1 MYYFFMYFIYYVIFL
16 LFFSDNNKMSV
27 PDNTFINDIRDT
39 KSFKST
45 SFSGYKLT
53 DVKKQLIENMK
64 KGKIEPACYWSAEL
78 VCSGHFSDIWECI
91 IFFVGKYINIANPKI
106 TLYLDK
112 RYTVFKNI
120 MNQKHFNLEIDLRNN
135 LTIRNM
141 FAEII
146 SILATSNKK
155 TGFEAIKIN
164 KDEEF
169 DLTSMK
175 EHFKAKDTNYAN
187 EVFFND
193 DAKELFI
200 PINEFAFSINQEYC
214 NVQQA
219 CYWIEWI
226 IEFDIKCR
234 KIKLPCKCRR
244 RNVNVDNKFQTDS
257 IWIVWDVLINKVE
270 NHKNSNYLLPIM
282 KSLREIFCA
291 KYSLG
296 TTKKRKFLLY
306 YAVQLISENINFNI
320 EIVNNKELIQNIINK
335 INEIYKQIKKE
346 EVTPKTDYLFNN
358 LNKKQNLENS
368 IAKINMID
376 NMDFIP
382 RND

>member
-1 MYYFFMYFIYYVIFL
+1 
-16 LFFSDNNKMSV
+16 MSV
-27 PDNTFINDIRDT
+27 PDNTFINDIRDN

-45 SFSGYKLT
+45 TFSGYKLT
-53 DVKKQLIENMK
+53 DVKKQLIENMNK
-64 KGKIEPACYWSAEL
+64 SKIEPACYWSAEL
-78 VCSGHFSDIWECI
+78 VCSGHFSDLWECI

-106 TLYLDK
+106 AIYLDN
-112 RYTVFKNI
+112 RYTIFKNI

-164 KDEEF
+164 KNEEF
-169 DLTSMK
+169 DLTIMK

-187 EVFFND
+187 EIFFND

-200 PINEFAFSINQEYC
+200 PINEFAFSINQEHC

-226 IEFDIKCR
+226 IEFDSKCR
-234 KIKLPCKCRR
+234 KNKLPCKCRR
-244 RNVNVDNKFQTDS
+244 RIVNVDSKFQTDS

-270 NHKNSNYLLPIM
+270 NNKNSNYLLPIM
-282 KSLREIFCA
+282 KSLREIFCV

-306 YAVQLISENINFNI
+306 FAVQLISENINFNI
-320 EIVNNKELIQNIINK
+320 EIINNKELIQNIINK
-335 INEIYKQIKKE
+335 INEIYKQIKKV